1 MNAVFMSLEE
11 EAFFVAYV
19 TGHFEQAPRRLSRT
33 SPALTALIKVRII
46 FAHGEYA
53 QNIKQYA
60 VLLDSENPAA
70 VSVLAEIGHS
80 QIQNRPL
87 MLAVCPYVG
96 WRAYP

>member
-1 MNAVFMSLEE
+1 MNGVFMSLEE

-19 TGHFEQAPRRLSRT
+19 TGHFEQLSRT